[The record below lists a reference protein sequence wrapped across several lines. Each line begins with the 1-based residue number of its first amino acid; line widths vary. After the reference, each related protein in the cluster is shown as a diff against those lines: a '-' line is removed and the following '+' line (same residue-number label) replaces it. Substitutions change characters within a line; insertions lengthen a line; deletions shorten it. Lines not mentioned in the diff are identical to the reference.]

1 MNQSVSERNR
11 PVALVTGS
19 SSGFGLLSCVEL
31 AKEGYDV
38 VATMRDLGKQGEL
51 LAAAAQAGVSPHVR
65 CWPMDVTDFA
75 QVEAVVQDVRSQYG
89 GIDVL
94 VNNAGFAV
102 GGFVEDIP
110 LAEWQRQLDTNF
122 FGVVAAAKA
131 VLPLMRERGS
141 GKIINIGSVSGKIG
155 FPGYGPYAASK
166 FAVAGFS
173 EALRLEMQP
182 FGIHVVLIEPGS
194 YKTPIWQK
202 GFASIMTKPDSPY
215 AAHMEAVLRYSRRSA
230 ETAPDPI
237 EVARAVVKAAKHRR
251 PKLRYTMGQGAL
263 LAAFAK
269 TVLPWKWFEA
279 IIRRSL

>member
-1 MNQSVSERNR
+1 MNRNTNGSRR

-19 SSGFGLLSCVEL
+19 SSGFGLLSCIEL

-38 VATMRDLGKQGEL
+38 IATMRDVDKQGEL
-51 LAAAAQAGVSPHVR
+51 IAAAANAGVSPFVR
-65 CWPMDVTDFA
+65 CLAMDVTDFA
-75 QVEAVVQDVRSQYG
+75 QVEAVIQDVQSEYD

-110 LAEWQRQLDTNF
+110 LAEWQRQMDTNF
-122 FGVVAAAKA
+122 FGVVAVTKA
-131 VLPLMRERGS
+131 VLPAMREQRS
-141 GKIINIGSVSGKIG
+141 GRIINIGSVSGKIG

-173 EALRLEMQP
+173 EALRLEMLP
-182 FGIHVVLIEPGS
+182 FGIQVVLIEPGS

-202 GFASIMTKPDSPY
+202 GFASILTKPDSPY
-215 AAHMEAVLRYSRRSA
+215 AAQMEAVLRYSRRSA
-230 ETAPDPI
+230 ETAPNPI
-237 EVARAVVKAAKHRR
+237 EVARAVVNAAKKRR

-269 TVLPWKWFEA
+269 TVLPWKWFET
-279 IIRRSL
+279 IIRRNL

>member
-1 MNQSVSERNR
+1 LSKNAGVRRR

-19 SSGFGLLSCVEL
+19 SSGFGLLSCIEL

-38 VATMRDLGKQGEL
+38 IATMRDTGKQGEL
-51 LAAAAQAGVSPHVR
+51 QAAAAQAGVSPHVR
-65 CWPMDVTDFA
+65 CVAMDVTDFA
-75 QVEAVVQDVRSQYG
+75 QVEAAIRDARSQYG

-110 LAEWQRQLDTNF
+110 LADWQRQMDTNF
-122 FGVVAAAKA
+122 FGVVAVTKA
-131 VLPLMRERGS
+131 VLPFMRERGS
-141 GKIINIGSVSGKIG
+141 GTIINIGSVSGKIG

-173 EALRLEMQP
+173 EALRLEMLP
-182 FGIHVVLIEPGS
+182 FGVRVVLIEPGS

-215 AAHMEAVLRYSRRSA
+215 AAQMEAVLRYSRRSA

-237 EVARAVVKAAKHRR
+237 EVARAVVKAAKKRR
-251 PKLRYTMGQGAL
+251 PKLRYTMGQGAH
-263 LAAFAK
+263 LAAFSK
-269 TVLPWKWFEA
+269 TVLPWKWFEG